1 MKNLERIE
9 SNANAKI
16 KLVSKLHA
24 HKYRKEES
32 LFVAEGVRLVEMALA
47 ARWPMRFA
55 FVSDNALKNLRV
67 VKAVELL
74 QDRECPVYQ
83 LDGDLY
89 SKASDTVNGQGLLLV
104 MGQRLFTWR
113 EVLSCPRGDAP
124 LLAVLDGIQDPG
136 NAGTIIRT
144 ADALGC
150 TGVVCLEGTVDMF
163 SDKVVRSS
171 MGSIFNIPFLDN
183 VSRSAFIDA
192 CHDNELNMIAT
203 ALDKLALKH
212 YLAEYNSPTAI
223 VFGNEGNGISA
234 EILEAASSKVYI
246 PMSGKA
252 ESLNVASAA
261 AIVLYEASRQRAIL

>member
-16 KLVSKLHA
+16 KLVAKLHA

-55 FVSDNALKNLRV
+55 FVSDNALKNPRV

-74 QDRECPVYQ
+74 QDRDCPVYQ

-104 MGQRLFTWR
+104 MGQRLFTWQ

-144 ADALGC
+144 ADALGG
-150 TGVVCLEGTVDMF
+150 TGGVCLEGTVDMF

-203 ALDKLALKH
+203 ALDKMALKH

-223 VFGNEGNGISA
+223 VFGNEGSGISA
-234 EILEAASSKVYI
+234 EIMEAASSKVYI

>member
-55 FVSDNALKNLRV
+55 FVSDNALKNPRV

-144 ADALGC
+144 ADAMGC

-183 VSRSAFIDA
+183 VSRGVFIDA

-203 ALDKLALKH
+203 ALDKMALKH

-223 VFGNEGNGISA
+223 VFGNEGSGISA

>member
-1 MKNLERIE
+1 M
-9 SNANAKI
+9 
-16 KLVSKLHA
+16 
-24 HKYRKEES
+24 
-32 LFVAEGVRLVEMALA
+32 
-47 ARWPMRFA
+47 
-55 FVSDNALKNLRV
+55 
-67 VKAVELL
+67 
-74 QDRECPVYQ
+74 
-83 LDGDLY
+83 
-89 SKASDTVNGQGLLLV
+89 
-104 MGQRLFTWR
+104 
-113 EVLSCPRGDAP
+113 
-124 LLAVLDGIQDPG
+124 LDGIQDPG

>member
-1 MKNLERIE
+1 MGLLSKAKERREYGEYVVEGIRMVSEVPSSDLVKIYISESFSKNCEY
-9 SNANAKI
+9 
-16 KLVSKLHA
+16 
-24 HKYRKEES
+24 KYDKAITE
-32 LFVAEGVRLVEMALA
+32 V
-47 ARWPMRFA
+47 
-55 FVSDNALKNLRV
+55 VSDNVYNHMSDTKTPQGIMAV
-67 VKAVELL
+67 VKMKRYTLSDVLGK
-74 QDRECPVYQ
+74 DRK
-83 LDGDLY
+83 G
-89 SKASDTVNGQGLLLV
+89 S
-104 MGQRLFTWR
+104 
-113 EVLSCPRGDAP
+113 AP
-124 LLAVLDGIQDPG
+124 LVLCVENLQDPG
-136 NAGTIIRT
+136 NLGTIIRT

-203 ALDKLALKH
+203 ALDKMALKH

-223 VFGNEGNGISA
+223 VFGNEGSGISA
-234 EILEAASSKVYI
+234 EIMEAASSKVYI